1 VDPWAPDESSVI
13 RSKRRGR
20 PKRRKVERRVWVW
33 ALRVVAG
40 VVALGLVV
48 GGIWWLNRPT
58 GLAALP
64 PQAMDS
70 PGGFRSTINSADTFT
85 VGINLQNTADEPVTL
100 VSARIIAPVGLTNTD
115 LSILPVGPENSG
127 FTLNG
132 DLKPGGSVELR
143 AGEDAVLAARYKVN
157 CQTLLASAQPT
168 DEQIFVTIRV
178 GTEQREEEI
187 VVPVVGDVPWLTA
200 TGTRTC
206 IDPVPTGS
214 AEPPDPPD
222 PADGASPDPGQSPA
236 G

>member
-1 VDPWAPDESSVI
+1 MVDPWAPDESSVI

-33 ALRVVAG
+33 ALRVCAAVI
-40 VVALGLVV
+40 VLGLVV
-48 GGIWWLNRPT
+48 GAVWWFNRPT

-64 PQAMDS
+64 AQAIDS

-85 VGINLQNTADEPVTL
+85 VGINLKNIASDPVTL
-100 VSARIIAPVGLTNTD
+100 VSARIIAPEGLTSTA
-115 LSILPVGPENSG
+115 LSILPMGPENAG

-132 DLKPGGSVELR
+132 DLAAGGSVQLKPDQ
-143 AGEDAVLAARYKVN
+143 DAVLAARYKVD
-157 CQTLLASAQPT
+157 CQKLLASAQST
-168 DEQIFVTIRV
+168 DEQIFVTIQV

-187 VVPVVGDVPWLTA
+187 TVPVVGDIPWLTA

-206 IDPVPTGS
+206 VDPVPTGK

-222 PADGASPDPGQSPA
+222 PSTTPSPA

>member
-1 VDPWAPDESSVI
+1 
-13 RSKRRGR
+13 
-20 PKRRKVERRVWVW
+20 
-33 ALRVVAG
+33 VV
-40 VVALGLVV
+40 VVV
-48 GGIWWLNRPT
+48 GLGVGAVLWFNRPT

-64 PQAMDS
+64 PQAIDS

-85 VGINLQNTADEPVTL
+85 VGINLQNTADEQVTL

-115 LSILPVGPENSG
+115 LSVLPVGPENAG

-132 DLKPGGSVELR
+132 DLTPGGSVRLGP
-143 AGEDAVLAARYKVN
+143 GEDAVVAARYKVD
-157 CQTLLASAQPT
+157 CQQLLASAQPT
-168 DEQIFVTIRV
+168 DEQIFVTIQV

-187 VVPVVGDVPWLTA
+187 TVPVVGDIPWLTA

-222 PADGASPDPGQSPA
+222 PGDGASPNPSQSPA

>member
-33 ALRVVAG
+33 ALRIGAAVVA
-40 VVALGLVV
+40 VGLVV
-48 GGIWWLNRPT
+48 GAIWWLNRPT

-64 PQAMDS
+64 SQAIDS
-70 PGGFRSTINSADTFT
+70 PGGFRSTINSPDTFT
-85 VGINLQNTADEPVTL
+85 VGINLQNTASETVTL
-100 VSARIIAPVGLTNTD
+100 VSARIIAPEGLTSTD
-115 LSILPVGPENSG
+115 LSILPVGPENAG

-132 DLKPGGSVELR
+132 DLTPGGNVELK
-143 AGEDAVLAARYKVN
+143 AGEDAVVAARYKVD
-157 CQTLLASAQPT
+157 CQKLLASAQPT
-168 DEQIFVTIRV
+168 DEQIFVTIQV
-178 GTEQREEEI
+178 GVEQREEEI

-222 PADGASPDPGQSPA
+222 TADPNPSASPA